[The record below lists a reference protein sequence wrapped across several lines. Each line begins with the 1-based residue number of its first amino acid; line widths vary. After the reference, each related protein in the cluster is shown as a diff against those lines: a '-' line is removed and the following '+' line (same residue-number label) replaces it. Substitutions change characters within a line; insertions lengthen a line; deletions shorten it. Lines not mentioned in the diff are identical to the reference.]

1 MKVAVAQLGARRHYL
16 VPRALNEAGMLERLY
31 TDVYATA
38 RWLRFARNLPG
49 SIQTDNIRRLADRVP
64 VGIDPERIT
73 TFTRF
78 ALEYKW
84 RCRRAGNT
92 SELTAAWLWGGQR
105 FCELVLEHGF
115 TGADTVYAFNSAAL
129 ELLRAARE
137 MGRTAIM
144 DQTMAPREVERRIVE
159 EEQTCWPGW
168 ETWPQQDEHLDQYC
182 ARERAEWESADLILC
197 GSEFVKEGIVACG
210 GPVERCSVV
219 PFGADITFTAPAR
232 PPHDGPLRVLVVGTV
247 CLRKGAP
254 YVLEAAKQ
262 IKDIAT
268 CRMVGPIAVT
278 PKAEAALRRHVE
290 LTGPVPRSRIVEHYR
305 WADVFL
311 LPSLCEGS
319 ANSIYEALAT
329 GLPVIC
335 TPNAGSVVRD
345 GVNGYIVP
353 TRSAEALCKRIELL
367 HQDPIMLRELS
378 NNAAGTIQSDS
389 NGYSRRLLEAIISA
403 SKNGVSPR
411 PKVPVACTNP

>member
-1 MKVAVAQLGARRHYL
+1 
-16 VPRALNEAGMLERLY
+16 MLERLY
-31 TDVYATA
+31 TDVYASA
-38 RWLRFARNLPG
+38 RWLRFARSLPG

-92 SELTAAWLWGGQR
+92 SELTAAWLWGGRR
-105 FCELVLEHGF
+105 FCELVLDHGLK
-115 TGADTVYAFNSAAL
+115 GADTVYAFNSAAV

-137 MGRTAIM
+137 MSHTAIL
-144 DQTMAPREVERRIVE
+144 DQTMAPREVERRILE
-159 EEQTCWPGW
+159 EERRRWPGW
-168 ETWPQQDEHLDQYC
+168 ETDPQQDECLDQYC
-182 ARERAEWESADLILC
+182 AREREEWESADLVMC
-197 GSEFVKEGIVACG
+197 GSEFVKEGIAACG
-210 GPVERCSVV
+210 GPVERCVVV
-219 PFGADITFTAPAR
+219 PFGADSAFTVQTRPA
-232 PPHDGPLRVLVVGTV
+232 HDRPLRVLTVGAV

-254 YVLEAAKQ
+254 YVLEAAKRT
-262 IKDIAT
+262 KDIASY
-268 CRMVGPIAVT
+268 RMVGPIAVT
-278 PKAEAALRRHVE
+278 PKAEAALRQHVE
-290 LTGPVPRSRIVEHYR
+290 LTGGVPRSQMINQYR

-319 ANSIYEALAT
+319 ANSTYEALAT

-367 HQDPIMLRELS
+367 SQDLIALRDLS
-378 NNAAGTIQSDS
+378 YNAAAIQSES
-389 NGYSRRLLEAIISA
+389 KAYSQRLVEAITSA
-403 SKNGVSPR
+403 GKNGVSSR
-411 PKVPVACTNP
+411 PKVSVACTNRGDGRIFNNELSTSED